1 MSGRSHLLNVLRESL
16 RNPGLIFRMLT
27 RRNFR
32 ILLKAIRNE
41 NPATIVSNFHQ
52 ALIRL
57 RPAILAE
64 KQSGRK
70 VVWQVERADL
80 VDHRYLFVAGWAIS
94 PVKIT
99 GCAFVTSDEREVDLL
114 LGPVRDEIRDIYRNW
129 QSWDMLSFRRMIDLG
144 HDPEYIGK
152 RGKIRVRLESGM
164 EEIAVAFQAAAN
176 HENLDLDDQY
186 QKFLLRN
193 HTQTINRKDGRQLRD
208 FAFQPLISLITPVYN
223 VEPKWLNL
231 CIESV
236 LAQVYDN
243 WELCL
248 YDDHSTHQATLDC
261 LAKWQEKDPRIKIK
275 LGARNQNISIASNE
289 AIKMATGEF
298 VGILDHDDE
307 LTSDALY
314 EMIGVLNEHPD
325 ADLIYSDEDKLEL
338 DGTFT
343 RPHFKPDF
351 NLDLLRSNNY
361 ICHFTVIR
369 KSVGD
374 RVGWFSPGL
383 EGSQDHD
390 LILKVVD
397 TSSEDKII
405 HIPKVLYHWRRIP
418 GSTAESYHSKHYA
431 FEAGRL
437 AVERHLERNHL
448 PAQVVKSEYA
458 GAYRV
463 IWDLD
468 PSRSVTI
475 IIPFRDK
482 ISLLQRCV
490 DSILQ
495 KTAYANYEILLI
507 SNNSREE
514 GTFRY
519 LEEIC
524 RQNRKV
530 RMLEWNHAFNYSAIN
545 NFAVQSIDMDYVL
558 FLNNDTEVIN
568 EDWLT
573 EMMRHIQRPD
583 VGAVGA
589 KLYFP
594 DGSLQHAG
602 VVLGLGG
609 AAGNILS
616 GSDGTTMGY
625 QYRAV
630 VSHNLSACTG
640 ACLLVKRALFQD
652 IGGFDAVHLGIS
664 YNDVDLCLRIR
675 EKGFLIVYTPEARL
689 YHYESATRTSDH
701 MDEQFWRERDYF
713 RTRWKH
719 FLNDPFYNPNLTLD
733 KADFSLRIS

>member
-1 MSGRSHLLNVLRESL
+1 MSGRSHLLNILRESL
-16 RNPGLIFRMLT
+16 RAPGLIFRMLT

-32 ILLKAIRNE
+32 ILLKALRNE
-41 NPATIVSNFHQ
+41 SPATIVSNFHQ

-57 RPAILAE
+57 RPVILAG

-80 VDHRYLFVAGWAIS
+80 VDHRYLFVAGWAIA

-114 LGPVRDEIRDIYRNW
+114 LGPVRDEIRDIYRNL

-144 HDPEYIGK
+144 HDPDYIGK

-164 EEIAVAFQAAAN
+164 EEIPVTFQAAAN

-186 QKFLLRN
+186 QKFLLQN
-193 HTQTINRKDGRQLRD
+193 HTKNINEKDGRRLEE

-223 VEPKWLNL
+223 VDPRWLNL

-236 LAQVYDN
+236 IAQVYDN

-248 YDDHSTHQATLDC
+248 YDDGSTNGATLQC
-261 LAKWQEKDPRIKIK
+261 LASWQEKDPRIRIK
-275 LGARNQNISIASNE
+275 LGTLNQNISIASNE
-289 AIKMATGEF
+289 AVKMATGAF

-307 LTSDALY
+307 LTTDALY
-314 EMIGVLNEHPD
+314 EIVKVLNDHPE
-325 ADLIYSDEDKLEL
+325 AELIYSDEDKVEL
-338 DGTFT
+338 DGTLT
-343 RPHFKPDF
+343 RPNFKPDF

-369 KSVGD
+369 KEIGD
-374 RVGWFSPGL
+374 KVGWFSAGL

-397 TSSEDKII
+397 ATSESKIF

-418 GSTAESYHSKHYA
+418 GSTAESYNSKHYA

-437 AVERHLERNHL
+437 AVERHLQRNQL
-448 PAQVVKSEYA
+448 PAKVVKSEYA
-458 GAYRV
+458 GSYRV

-468 PSRSVTI
+468 SSQVVSI
-475 IIPFRDK
+475 IIPFRDRVE
-482 ISLLQRCV
+482 LLRQCV
-490 DSILQ
+490 SSILE
-495 KTAYANYEILLI
+495 KTSYPAYEILLVN
-507 SNNSREE
+507 NNSREDN
-514 GTFRY
+514 TFRY
-519 LEEIC
+519 LDEIC
-524 RQNRKV
+524 QRHPNIRCI
-530 RMLEWNHAFNYSAIN
+530 EWNKPFNYSAIN
-545 NFAVQSIDMDYVL
+545 NFAVQSTDTDYVL

-609 AAGNILS
+609 AAGNVLS

-640 ACLLVKRALFQD
+640 ACLLVKRPLFQD
-652 IGGFDAVHLGIS
+652 IGGFDAIHLGIS
-664 YNDVDLCLRIR
+664 YSDIDLCLRIR
-675 EKGFLIVYTPEARL
+675 ENGFLIVFTPESRL
-689 YHYESATRTSDH
+689 YHYESASRTPDH
-701 MDEQFWRERDYF
+701 MDEQFFRERDYF
-713 RTRWKH
+713 RTRWKD